1 LTSEERDLYEN
12 DLDRYTS
19 ALGVL
24 DFAKREGIE
33 IGIEKGKEEGRKEE
47 RRKFAK
53 SLKRLGLHLD
63 VIANELEIT
72 LEEVQLYLED

>member
-1 LTSEERDLYEN
+1 MTSEERDIYEN
-12 DLDRYTS
+12 DLDRNVS
-19 ALGVL
+19 GLGVL
-24 DFAKREGIE
+24 DFAKQEGIE

-47 RRKFAK
+47 RRKFAR

-72 LEEVQLYLED
+72 REEVQSYLQD